1 MKLTEQQL
9 LRIFPNA
16 RLVAGV
22 FVVALQRAMDEREID
37 TPARRAAFLAQVG
50 HESSQ
55 LTRLVE
61 NLNYS
66 AQGLAATW
74 PSRYLGPDGQPNA
87 LALRLARN
95 PQAIADN
102 TYATRNGNGDEASGD
117 GWRFRGRGLLQIT
130 GRANYRLVGEALGE
144 PLEAEPW
151 RLEQPV
157 PAARSAAWWWAGHG
171 LNELADRGEFAA
183 ITHRINGGLNGQAGA
198 WRCGSG
204 PGRCCHEPAR
214 SAPAGCVAG
223 PAGRRL
229 ARRRPGCPP
238 LSSATGGGPG
248 PTHCQP
254 RRQRPARALLDEQQR
269 ALAAVRASAER
280 RAKDVEQAL
289 GEARAQAAEQYAAAV
304 RLLQEPDIGVDCQAA
319 GAAIDRELGL

>member
-74 PSRYLGPDGQPNA
+74 PGRYLGPDGQPNA

-157 PAARSAAWWWAGHG
+157 P
-171 LNELADRGEFAA
+171 
-183 ITHRINGGLNGQAGA
+183 
-198 WRCGSG
+198 
-204 PGRCCHEPAR
+204 
-214 SAPAGCVAG
+214 
-223 PAGRRL
+223 
-229 ARRRPGCPP
+229 
-238 LSSATGGGPG
+238 
-248 PTHCQP
+248 
-254 RRQRPARALLDEQQR
+254 
-269 ALAAVRASAER
+269 
-280 RAKDVEQAL
+280 
-289 GEARAQAAEQYAAAV
+289 
-304 RLLQEPDIGVDCQAA
+304 
-319 GAAIDRELGL
+319 

>member
-1 MKLTEQQL
+1 MWRCNGPWTRGK
-9 LRIFPNA
+9 
-16 RLVAGV
+16 
-22 FVVALQRAMDEREID
+22 ID

-183 ITHRINGGLNGQAGA
+183 ITHRINGGLNGQA
-198 WRCGSG
+198 
-204 PGRCCHEPAR
+204 E
-214 SAPAGCVAG
+214 
-223 PAGRRL
+223 RL
-229 ARRRPGCPP
+229 A
-238 LSSATGGGPG
+238 LW
-248 PTHCQP
+248 
-254 RRQRPARALLDEQQR
+254 QRARAVL
-269 ALAAVRASAER
+269 S
-280 RAKDVEQAL
+280 
-289 GEARAQAAEQYAAAV
+289 
-304 RLLQEPDIGVDCQAA
+304 
-319 GAAIDRELGL
+319 

>member
-22 FVVALQRAMDEREID
+22 FVAALQRAMDEREID

-74 PSRYLGPDGQPNA
+74 PGRYLGPDGQPNA

-151 RLEQPV
+151 SSPCRR
-157 PAARSAAWWWAGHG
+157 PAA
-171 LNELADRGEFAA
+171 
-183 ITHRINGGLNGQAGA
+183 
-198 WRCGSG
+198 
-204 PGRCCHEPAR
+204 
-214 SAPAGCVAG
+214 
-223 PAGRRL
+223 
-229 ARRRPGCPP
+229 PP
-238 LSSATGGGPG
+238 GGGPVTG
-248 PTHCQP
+248 STSWPTAASSLP
-254 RRQRPARALLDEQQR
+254 SPAAST
-269 ALAAVRASAER
+269 AA
-280 RAKDVEQAL
+280 
-289 GEARAQAAEQYAAAV
+289 
-304 RLLQEPDIGVDCQAA
+304 
-319 GAAIDRELGL
+319 